1 MTLTEKIFALYPTIA
16 DDNLFFTTINLM
28 DITGSPYTIPD
39 DAVSVGSCYIQRWEH
54 PTLTK
59 PTQAQLDA
67 ITE

>member
-1 MTLTEKIFALYPTIA
+1 MTLTEKILSLYPTVT
-16 DDNLFFTTINLM
+16 DNDLFYTTIDLM

-39 DAVSVGSCYIQRWEH
+39 DAVSVGSCYIKRWEH

-67 ITE
+67 IGE

>member
-1 MTLTEKIFALYPTIA
+1 MTLMEKIKSLYPDIE
-16 DDNLFFTTINLM
+16 DEYFGFEIMLF
-28 DITGSPYTIPD
+28 DITDSGYTIPD
-39 DAVSVGSCYIQRWEH
+39 DAVSVGNCVIMKWNH